1 MTSIETQLEKW
12 ESNTQATIYVNKFDP
27 ARPGAF
33 VQERVR
39 PGRSFLITS
48 EERKLLNSDRVIE
61 EKNDPFKNGMLRP
74 VKGDAVKMAREE
86 EQKIQQRA
94 NETAA
99 PNPNHM
105 SDEELGALFNIRN
118 FKRFEKAVG
127 EITSQAVLNRLL
139 ILSEDEQYS
148 ATVSMVR
155 VIEGMLDSAGVEDG
169 PEVVEVEQN
178 FRVGASEEV
187 DRSGLQQMKI

>member
-12 ESNTQATIYVNKFDP
+12 ESNTQATVYVNKFDP
-27 ARPGAF
+27 ARPGSF

-39 PGRSFLITS
+39 PGRSFLITA
-48 EERKLLNSDRVIE
+48 EERNLLNSDRIIE

-86 EQKIQQRA
+86 EQKVQQKA
-94 NETAA
+94 SEAAA

-105 SDEELGALFNIRN
+105 SDEELGSLFGIRN

-127 EITSQAVLNRLL
+127 EISSQAVLNRLL
-139 ILSEDEQYS
+139 VLSEDEQYN

-155 VIEGMLDSAGVEDG
+155 VIESMLDNAGVEDG

-178 FRVGASEEV
+178 FRVGGAEEV
-187 DRSGLQQMKI
+187 DRSGLQRMKI